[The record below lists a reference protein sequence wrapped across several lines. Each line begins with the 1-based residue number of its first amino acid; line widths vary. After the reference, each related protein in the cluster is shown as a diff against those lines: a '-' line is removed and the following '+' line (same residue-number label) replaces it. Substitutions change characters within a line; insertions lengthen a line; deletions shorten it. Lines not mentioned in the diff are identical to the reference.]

1 MKLVLAVILFV
12 AVPGL
17 AAAQL
22 WTAGVEGGN
31 LNEWTLNDCGGEF
44 NSGVAD
50 TVASTEESRSGNYS
64 AKLTWFGPGD
74 SATRLFRWCEPQ
86 RNTELYYSAW
96 FFFPRTYRPG
106 LYWNIFQW
114 KSKTSSVNDPFFIL
128 NIANRT
134 DGNMYFYLYDWQ
146 RRASN
151 AQTKVNVPVGR
162 WFQVEAYY
170 RCAADNTGRVIF
182 WQDGQLLFDV
192 TNLST
197 RYGNGDCQWSL
208 NSYSDSITPGP
219 ASYYID
225 DVSISPSRL
234 NHIGLAA
241 PTDLKIFQ

>member
-17 AAAQL
+17 AGAQL
-22 WTAGVEGGN
+22 WTAGLEGGN

-44 NSGVAD
+44 NTGVAD
-50 TVASTEESRSGNYS
+50 TVASTEESRTGNYF
-64 AKLTWFGPGD
+64 AQAHLGWPWC

-96 FFFPRTYRPG
+96 FFFPRIYRPG

-128 NIANRT
+128 NIGNRS
-134 DGNMYFYLYDWQ
+134 DGDMYFYLYDWQ

-151 AQTKVNVPVGR
+151 GQTKMNVPVGR

-192 TNLST
+192 ADLST